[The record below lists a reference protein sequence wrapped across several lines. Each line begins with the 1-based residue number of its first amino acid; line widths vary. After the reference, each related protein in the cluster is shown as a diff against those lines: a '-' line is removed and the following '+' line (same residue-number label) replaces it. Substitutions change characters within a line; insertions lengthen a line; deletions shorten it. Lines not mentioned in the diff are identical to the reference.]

1 MGFAETLL
9 ANAETLVQILS
20 SFICSVGLDISH
32 CRGQSYDGAANMS
45 GHLNGVQKR
54 FHDKH
59 PSMLFVHCSGH
70 QINLAVQD
78 VFRCTDGGM
87 NSLDVLTAVVNFIL
101 SSPKRLASFQRY
113 ALGNNCSYVG
123 SLRPLCPTRW
133 VLRYPAIDKFLGNYE
148 IILNW
153 LEEIAPN
160 TQSERTQRSSARSYI
175 GSMEKFETYYMLRVL
190 HFVLQQV
197 NNVHTAVQSRNLTV
211 GRCRSLV
218 EKLIAVS
225 AANNTTEAGE
235 MFFEECRSFAGALG
249 LGLPVLPRG
258 RRSSRLTTGNSS
270 ELDVKDHYVNMY
282 HVILQETQDA
292 LTCRYPAEDLK
303 IATSLEWYLLENNEE
318 RIPAIA
324 NQIESFYSADIE
336 AGKLTIEHAQWF
348 NYKNAKNICI
358 STADELIEAFK
369 CQTDLQIFLPTFTT
383 VLRLYMTLP
392 CTTCEAE
399 RSFSALRRLKT
410 YLRSQSTQER
420 LNSLA
425 IMHVHKEELD
435 STCSSAIIDEWIN
448 VSTMRQ
454 NTFAKSD

>member
-1 MGFAETLL
+1 MKERKVNRRALEIIFDAIKLLGRQGLALRGHDDENSNVYQALQFVKKHNPDIGSWLGRSSRLKLLSHDIQNEILRLYSHDILRRLVSKIQRAKFFSLIADETSDISRKEQVSICVRFVDEQFKIEEAFMGFAETPL
-9 ANAETLVQILS
+9 AN

-45 GHLNGVQKR
+45 GHLNRVQKK

-59 PSMLFVHCSGH
+59 PSMLFVYSSGH

-101 SSPKRLASFQRY
+101 SSPKRLGSFQSY

-133 VLRYPAIDKFLGNYE
+133 VLQYPAIDKFLGNYE

-153 LEEIAPN
+153 LEEIATS

-197 NNVHTAVQSRNLTV
+197 NNVHTAVQSRDLTV

-218 EKLIAVS
+218 VEKLIAVL
-225 AANNTTEAGE
+225 AANNITEAGE

-303 IATSLEWYLLENNEE
+303 IATSLKWYLLENNEE

-324 NQIESFYSADIE
+324 SEIESFYSVDVE
-336 AGKLTIEHAQWF
+336 A
-348 NYKNAKNICI
+348 
-358 STADELIEAFK
+358 
-369 CQTDLQIFLPTFTT
+369 
-383 VLRLYMTLP
+383 
-392 CTTCEAE
+392 
-399 RSFSALRRLKT
+399 
-410 YLRSQSTQER
+410 
-420 LNSLA
+420 
-425 IMHVHKEELD
+425 
-435 STCSSAIIDEWIN
+435 
-448 VSTMRQ
+448 
-454 NTFAKSD
+454 